1 VPVKVGRKQG
11 QTQPRGMSPSTDF
24 CCTTVMLGWSIDA
37 ITLLLRQFEPV
48 SLAKGANFVKKN
60 TTTANFG
67 GIDRWSGAQC

>member
-1 VPVKVGRKQG
+1 
-11 QTQPRGMSPSTDF
+11 
-24 CCTTVMLGWSIDA
+24 MLGWSVDA